1 MEKEGEHKTP
11 ANQNFLHLLRASN
24 GDFETQNGDATNE
37 EQNANT
43 LRTANVDKQKAL
55 TNNVSNLYEPPPPM
69 QNHAELRKK
78 SPGKGDANFEE
89 QNADTLRTANVDKQ
103 KAPTNNF
110 SNLFVPPPPMQN
122 TAELKKQPPPAANNG
137 PQPAVESAR
146 TRSPIKPTLRT
157 LKKAQ
162 PLSSRGRSVS
172 FDKHALSKTEFDTIM
187 QPVLPLAETIEFS
200 RASSNQSHPREVHLQ
215 RLPSDRTLT
224 IDDLLTSGPYETE
237 AETNILRAFEEHQQ
251 QTPNHQR
258 HQSETSTIFSG
269 VPDTLAHDFSIEEEN
284 SESIDKQN
292 DGSLSSRQQDNLS
305 EEEQFDKQARP
316 LLRQKGRHR
325 RKESV
330 GDRLVGLTLAM
341 QTLDVIASGPGIE
354 RSTDGNEVTESV
366 SMDTASASQQH
377 GRGRLASLDEIIE
390 GAVEEDAN
398 EKSKIDVESQAASND
413 PQSTQRRGQLR
424 QSRRSSVFIGAKVM
438 VEESEVIWK
447 SFFRSQK
454 DYIRRYIKNVGLLLV
469 ILIGAA
475 SILFY
480 PLNNPLTK
488 GGDQASTSWYLLFC
502 ARQIVTLS
510 LALASQ
516 IIIVDFLGVSTK
528 VLLRLV
534 GQYFTLLIIMSR
546 GWPFTVFMW
555 SLYDFGMI
563 YGDRPFSKHWGYW
576 QSAIELFN
584 ETNPSGNDVASVWN
598 RRVLFIALFVSLASA
613 LKRFIMGLYLGR
625 QTFGKNFLPNLPLRK
640 IKKLKCVLLLYPGH
654 YGEKLAKVMS
664 KMLLVSQV
672 AHLARRMKK
681 ASISTPMPKLP
692 E

>member
-1 MEKEGEHKTP
+1 LNLVPIMEEEGEHKTRD
-11 ANQNFLHLLRASN
+11 NQNFLNFLRASN
-24 GDFETQNGDATNE
+24 GDFETQNGAT
-37 EQNANT
+37 
-43 LRTANVDKQKAL
+43 
-55 TNNVSNLYEPPPPM
+55 TN
-69 QNHAELRKK
+69 
-78 SPGKGDANFEE
+78 EE
-89 QNADTLRTANVDKQ
+89 QNADTLRTENMDKQ
-103 KAPTNNF
+103 KAPTNNL
-110 SNLFVPPPPMQN
+110 SNLFLPPPPMEN
-122 TAELKKQPPPAANNG
+122 TGELKKPPPPAANNG
-137 PQPAVESAR
+137 PQPAQPAQPAVESAR

-157 LKKAQ
+157 FKKPQ
-162 PLSSRGRSVS
+162 SLSSRGRSVS
-172 FDKHALSKTEFDTIM
+172 FDKEAFSSRDRSVSFDKTMI
-187 QPVLPLAETIEFS
+187 QPVLPLAESIEFS
-200 RASSNQSHPREVHLQ
+200 RVSSNQGHPREVHLQ
-215 RLPSDRTLT
+215 RERTFT

-284 SESIDKQN
+284 SESIDRQT
-292 DGSLSSRQQDNLS
+292 DGSMSSQQQDHLS
-305 EEEQFDKQARP
+305 EEEQFNKQARP
-316 LLRQKGRHR
+316 LLRQERRHGR
-325 RKESV
+325 KASV
-330 GDRLVGLTLAM
+330 GNRLVDLTLAM
-341 QTLDVIASGPGIE
+341 QTLDVIESGPGIE
-354 RSTDGNEVTESV
+354 PWTDGNEVTESV

-377 GRGRLASLDEIIE
+377 GRARFASLDEIIE

-398 EKSKIDVESQAASND
+398 ESSKIDVESQAASDD
-413 PQSTQRRGQLR
+413 PQSTQRRDKLR
-424 QSRRSSVFIGAKVM
+424 QSRRSSVFRGAKVM

-447 SFFRSQK
+447 SFFRLQK
-454 DYIRRYIKNVGLLLV
+454 DPIRRYIKNVGLLLV

-480 PLNNPLTK
+480 PLDNPLTK
-488 GGDQASTSWYLLFC
+488 GGDQVSISWYLLFC

-555 SLYDFGMI
+555 SLYDFGML
-563 YGDRPFSKHWGYW
+563 YGDRSFSKHWGYG

-584 ETNPSGNDVASVWN
+584 ETNPSGIDAASVWN

-613 LKRFIMGLYLGR
+613 LKRFILGLYLGR
-625 QTFGKNFLPNLPLRK
+625 QTFGKKFLPNLPLRK
-640 IKKLKCVLLLYPGH
+640 IKKLKCVLFLYPGH

-664 KMLLVSQV
+664 KMLLVSQI